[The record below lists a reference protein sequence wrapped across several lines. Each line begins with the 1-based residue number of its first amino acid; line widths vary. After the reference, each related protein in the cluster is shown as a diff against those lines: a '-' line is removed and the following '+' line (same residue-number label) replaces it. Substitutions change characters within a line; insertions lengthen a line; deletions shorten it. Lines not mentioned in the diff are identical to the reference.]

1 MSCNVITFANM
12 ERNKNILTIDLNK
25 YCTQQ
30 QYAKEKEIKLNTLS
44 QRIKRIKAGESKI
57 NIDFIEIPELNNL
70 VLINRLDK

>member
-1 MSCNVITFANM
+1 MA
-12 ERNKNILTIDLNK
+12 KQNIITIDLNK

-30 QYAKEKEIKLNTLS
+30 QYAKEQDIKLNTLS

-70 VLINRLDK
+70 VLINRLNK

>member
-1 MSCNVITFANM
+1 MANS
-12 ERNKNILTIDLNK
+12 NIITIDLNK

-30 QYAKEKEIKLNTLS
+30 QYAKDNNIRLNTLS

-70 VLINRLDK
+70 VLVNKLTK

>member
-1 MSCNVITFANM
+1 MA
-12 ERNKNILTIDLNK
+12 KDNIITIDLNK

-30 QYAKEKEIKLNTLS
+30 QYAKDTGIKLNTIS

-70 VLINRLDK
+70 ILINRLNK